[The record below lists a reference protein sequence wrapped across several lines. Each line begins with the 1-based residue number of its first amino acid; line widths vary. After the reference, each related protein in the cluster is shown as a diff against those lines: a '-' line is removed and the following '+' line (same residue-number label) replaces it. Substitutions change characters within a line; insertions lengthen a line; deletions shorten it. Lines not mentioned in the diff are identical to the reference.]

1 MKYIL
6 PLIAF
11 LALNA
16 CSSKPTQAVEDTAAP
31 IQAEMT
37 DSSASVTEE
46 APPVEQP
53 VKKKAKKGSKKSKSK
68 KQKIK

>member
-1 MKYIL
+1 MKYLL
-6 PLIAF
+6 PLFAF

-16 CSSKPTQAVEDTAAP
+16 CSSKPTQPVEDTTAP

-37 DSSASVTEE
+37 DSSANVVEE

-53 VKKKAKKGSKKSKSK
+53 VKKKAKKGSKKAKSK